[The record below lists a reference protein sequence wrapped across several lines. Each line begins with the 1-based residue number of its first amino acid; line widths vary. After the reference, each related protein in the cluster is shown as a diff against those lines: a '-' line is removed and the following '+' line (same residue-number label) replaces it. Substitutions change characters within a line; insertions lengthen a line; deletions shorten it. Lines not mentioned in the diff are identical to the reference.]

1 MLLGRVFFGESMF
14 HTRSDASKAAVVW
27 LTAWLSELGVELV
40 DCQQTTPH
48 MLRLGAEEM
57 PRGEFLARLRELCGR

>member
-1 MLLGRVFFGESMF
+1 MF
-14 HTRSDASKAAVVW
+14 HTRPDASKAAVVW
-27 LTAWLSELGVELV
+27 LIAWLQELGVELV

-57 PRGEFLARLRELCGR
+57 PRSEFTALLRSLCGR